1 MNTIRN
7 YLDNMFRN
15 LPNTDAVRKAKA
27 ELLQMMEDKYEEL
40 IKEGKTDN
48 EAVGIV
54 ISEFGN
60 LDELADSLGIGEQV
74 SESADDSKPILSMDR
89 IKSYLGMINMRAL
102 LIPIGIALC
111 ICSVASP
118 ILEEALSIDLEV
130 LGVGG
135 MFTMIAAAVVL
146 FVLAGIRGKE
156 YVEVRRKECSLS
168 VEGAEYVRNERS
180 SFRSSYGM
188 LTSIGVGLCILSI
201 LNPIVF
207 DKIPYV
213 SSSFG
218 AAMMFGFIG
227 LGVFLITYAHTKMK
241 GYDRLLELNVG
252 MGEEFIPKSD
262 RKVNK
267 LPIIICAL
275 IVGGVMITS
284 MGTRFVL
291 PFFTGV
297 ISGEDIKNT
306 IATTYGQEENGSM
319 GEFKGDISS
328 IKLDLSACAVNFEQV
343 EGSGLVSVEYTG
355 GKALKPQVFFENG
368 RLVATQKNVFKLNF
382 MNINSPRLTI
392 KLGNDVNLSNL
403 EMRID
408 AGDINMKGIKADYMY
423 GNFDAGNV
431 NIGGCDFRKAEVK
444 CDAGNIKFT
453 DTRTSILKVNVDAG
467 NIDLSDTTFEDL
479 NVNTDIGSVSVSGVD
494 DIDGYDIKCKVDAG
508 IVQVGNASGGR
519 KYEATGSGK
528 GTIKISVDAGNIKID

>member
-15 LPNTDAVRKAKA
+15 LPNTEEVRKAKA

-40 IKEGKTDN
+40 IREGKTDN

-60 LDELADSLGIGEQV
+60 LDELAESLGIGQQV
-74 SESADDSKPILSMDR
+74 NESANDSKPILSMDR
-89 IKSYLGMINMRAL
+89 IKSYLAMINMRAL
-102 LIPIGIALC
+102 LIPIGVALC
-111 ICSVASP
+111 ICSVAAP
-118 ILEEALSIDLEV
+118 ILEDAFSIDLEV

-146 FVLAGIRGKE
+146 FVLAGIKGKE
-156 YVEVRRKECSLS
+156 YLEVRRKECSLS

-188 LTSIGVGLCILSI
+188 MTSIGVGLCILSI

-207 DKIPYV
+207 DKIPAL
-213 SSSFG
+213 STNFG

-252 MGEEFIPKSD
+252 MGEEFVPKSD

-284 MGTRFVL
+284 MGTRLIL
-291 PFFTGV
+291 PFVNGV
-297 ISGEDIKNT
+297 INKDDIANT
-306 IATTYGQEENGSM
+306 IATTYGQEESGSM
-319 GEFKGDISS
+319 GEFKGDIIS
-328 IKLDLSACAVNFEQV
+328 IKLDLSACTVNFEQV

-355 GKALKPQVFFENG
+355 GKALKPQVTFENG
-368 RLVATQKNVFKLNF
+368 RLVASQKNVFKLNF
-382 MNINSPRLTI
+382 MSINSPRLTI

-403 EMRID
+403 EMKID
-408 AGDINMKGIKADYMY
+408 AGDISMNGVKADYLY
-423 GNFDAGNV
+423 GNFDAGNIV
-431 NIGGCDFRKAEVK
+431 ISNCDFRKAEVK
-444 CDAGNIKFT
+444 ADAGNIKIS
-453 DTRTSILKVNVDAG
+453 DTTTKILKIKTDAG
-467 NIDLSDTTFEDL
+467 NIDLSNTTFEDL
-479 NVNTDIGSVSVSGVD
+479 DVNTDFGSVNISGVED
-494 DIDGYDIKCKVDAG
+494 LDGYDIKCKVDAG
-508 IVQVGNASGGR
+508 IVQIGNTTGGR
-519 KYEATGSGK
+519 KYEAKGTGK
-528 GTIKISVDAGNIKID
+528 GTIKINVDAGNININ

>member
-156 YVEVRRKECSLS
+156 YSEVRRKECSLS

-180 SFRSSYGM
+180 SFKSSYGM

-284 MGTRFVL
+284 MSTRLIF
-291 PFFTGV
+291 PFF
-297 ISGEDIKNT
+297 SGIFGQEDIKN
-306 IATTYGQEENGSM
+306 IVSTTYGQEENGSM
-319 GEFKGDISS
+319 GEFKGEISS

-355 GKALKPQVFFENG
+355 GKALKPQVTFENG

-408 AGDINMKGIKADYMY
+408 AGDINMKGVKSDYLY
-423 GNFDAGNV
+423 GNFDAGNI
-431 NIGGCDFRKAEVK
+431 NISDCDLRKAEVK
-444 CDAGNIKFT
+444 CDAGNIKVSNT
-453 DTRTSILKVNVDAG
+453 KTNILKINVDAG
-467 NIDLSDTTFEDL
+467 NIDLTNTTFEDL
-479 NVNTDIGSVSVSGVD
+479 NVNTDIGSVSVNGVE

-519 KYEATGSGK
+519 KYEANGTGK

>member
-15 LPNTDAVRKAKA
+15 LPNTEEVRKAKA

-40 IKEGKTDN
+40 IREGKTDN

-60 LDELADSLGIGEQV
+60 LDELAESLGIGQQV
-74 SESADDSKPILSMDR
+74 NESANDSKPILSMDR
-89 IKSYLGMINMRAL
+89 IKSYLAMINMRAL
-102 LIPIGIALC
+102 LIPIGVALC
-111 ICSVASP
+111 ICSVAAP
-118 ILEEALSIDLEV
+118 ILEDAFSIDLEV

-146 FVLAGIRGKE
+146 FVLAGIKGKE
-156 YVEVRRKECSLS
+156 YLEVRRKECSLS

-188 LTSIGVGLCILSI
+188 MTSIGVGLCILSI

-207 DKIPYV
+207 DKIPAL
-213 SSSFG
+213 SSNFG

-252 MGEEFIPKSD
+252 MGEEFVPKSD

-267 LPIIICAL
+267 LPIVICAL

-284 MGTRFVL
+284 MSTRLIL
-291 PFFTGV
+291 PFVNGV
-297 ISGEDIKNT
+297 INKDDIANT
-306 IATTYGQEENGSM
+306 IATTYGQEESGSM
-319 GEFKGDISS
+319 GEFKGDITS
-328 IKLDLSACAVNFEQV
+328 IKLDLSACTVNFEQV

-355 GKALKPQVFFENG
+355 GKALKPQVTFENG
-368 RLVATQKNVFKLNF
+368 RLVASQKNVFKLNF
-382 MNINSPRLTI
+382 MSINSPRLTI
-392 KLGNDVNLSNL
+392 KLGNDDNLSNL
-403 EMRID
+403 EMKID
-408 AGDINMKGIKADYMY
+408 AGDISMNGVKADYLY
-423 GNFDAGNV
+423 GNFDAGNIV
-431 NIGGCDFRKAEVK
+431 ISNCDFRKAEVK
-444 CDAGNIKFT
+444 ADAGNIKIS
-453 DTRTSILKVNVDAG
+453 DTATKILKIKTDAG
-467 NIDLSDTTFEDL
+467 NIDLSNTTFEDL
-479 NVNTDIGSVSVSGVD
+479 DVNTDFGSVNISGVED
-494 DIDGYDIKCKVDAG
+494 LDGYDIKCKVDAG
-508 IVQVGNASGGR
+508 IVQIGNTTGGR
-519 KYEATGSGK
+519 KYEAKGTGK
-528 GTIKISVDAGNIKID
+528 GTIKINVDAGNININ

>member
-15 LPNTDAVRKAKA
+15 LPNTEAVRKAKA
-27 ELLQMMEDKYEEL
+27 ELLQMMEDKYDEL

-48 EAVGIV
+48 EAIGIV

-74 SESADDSKPILSMDR
+74 SESADESKPILSIDR

-111 ICSVASP
+111 ICSVAAP
-118 ILEEALSIDLEV
+118 ILEDALSIDLEV

-156 YVEVRRKECSLS
+156 YSEVRRKECSLS

-188 LTSIGVGLCILSI
+188 MTSIGVGLCILSI

-207 DKIPYV
+207 DKIPAL
-213 SSSFG
+213 SSNFG

-252 MGEEFIPKSD
+252 MGEEFVPKSD

-284 MGTRFVL
+284 MGTRLIL
-291 PFFTGV
+291 PFVNGV
-297 ISGEDIKNT
+297 INKDDIANT
-306 IATTYGQEENGSM
+306 IATTYGQEESGSM
-319 GEFKGDISS
+319 GEFKGDITS
-328 IKLDLSACAVNFEQV
+328 IKLDLSACTVNFEQV

-355 GKALKPQVFFENG
+355 GKALKPQVTFENG
-368 RLVATQKNVFKLNF
+368 RLVASQKNVFKLNF
-382 MNINSPRLTI
+382 MSINSPRLTI

-403 EMRID
+403 EMKID
-408 AGDINMKGIKADYMY
+408 AGDISMNGVKADYLY
-423 GNFDAGNV
+423 GNFDAGNIV
-431 NIGGCDFRKAEVK
+431 ISNCDFRKAEVK
-444 CDAGNIKFT
+444 ADAGNIKIS
-453 DTRTSILKVNVDAG
+453 DTATKILKIKTDAG
-467 NIDLSDTTFEDL
+467 NIDLSNTTFEDL
-479 NVNTDIGSVSVSGVD
+479 DVNTDFGSVNISGVED
-494 DIDGYDIKCKVDAG
+494 LDGYDIKCKVDAG
-508 IVQVGNASGGR
+508 IVQIGNTTGGR
-519 KYEATGSGK
+519 KYEAKGTGK
-528 GTIKISVDAGNIKID
+528 GTIKINVDAGNININ

>member
-15 LPNTDAVRKAKA
+15 LPNTEAVRKAKA
-27 ELLQMMEDKYEEL
+27 ELLQMMEDKYDEL
-40 IKEGKTDN
+40 IKEGKTEN
-48 EAVGIV
+48 EAIGIV

-74 SESADDSKPILSMDR
+74 SESADESKPILSIDR

-111 ICSVASP
+111 ICSVAAP
-118 ILEEALSIDLEV
+118 ILEDALSINLEV
-130 LGVGG
+130 LGVGS

-156 YVEVRRKECSLS
+156 YTEVRRKECSLS

-180 SFRSSYGM
+180 SFKSSYGM
-188 LTSIGVGLCILSI
+188 LTSIGIGLCILSI
-201 LNPIVF
+201 LNPMVF
-207 DKIPYV
+207 DKIPYL

-252 MGEEFIPKSD
+252 MGEEFVPKAD

-275 IVGGVMITS
+275 VVAGIMITS
-284 MGTRFVL
+284 MSTRFII
-291 PFFTGV
+291 PFFTG
-297 ISGEDIKNT
+297 IFGNEDVANT
-306 IATTYGQEENGSM
+306 IATTYGQEESGNM
-319 GEFKGDISS
+319 GEFKGDITS

-355 GKALKPQVFFENG
+355 GKALKPQVTFENG
-368 RLVATQKNVFKLNF
+368 RLAASQKNVFKLNF
-382 MNINSPRLTI
+382 MNINSPKLTI
-392 KLGNDVNLSNL
+392 KLGKDVNLSNL

-408 AGDINMKGIKADYMY
+408 AGDINMKGVKSDYMY
-423 GNFDAGNV
+423 GNFDAGNI
-431 NIGGCDFRKAEVK
+431 NISGCEFRKAEVK
-444 CDAGNIKFT
+444 CDAGNIKVT
-453 DTRTSILKVNVDAG
+453 DTKTSILKVDVDAG
-467 NIDLSDTTFEDL
+467 NVDLGNTTFEDL
-479 NVNTDIGSVSVSGVD
+479 TVKTDIGSVNVNGVD
-494 DIDGYDIKCKVDAG
+494 DVDGYDIECKVDAG

-519 KYEATGSGK
+519 KYSSNGTGK
-528 GTIKISVDAGNIKID
+528 GKIKISVDAGNIKID

>member
-15 LPNTDAVRKAKA
+15 LPNTEEVRKAKA

-40 IKEGKTDN
+40 IREGKTDN

-60 LDELADSLGIGEQV
+60 LDELAESLGIGQQV
-74 SESADDSKPILSMDR
+74 NESANDSKPILSMDR
-89 IKSYLGMINMRAL
+89 IKSYLAMINMRAL
-102 LIPIGIALC
+102 LIPIGVALC
-111 ICSVASP
+111 ICSVAAP
-118 ILEEALSIDLEV
+118 ILEDAFSIDLEV

-146 FVLAGIRGKE
+146 FVLAGIKGKE
-156 YVEVRRKECSLS
+156 YLEVRRKECSLS

-188 LTSIGVGLCILSI
+188 MTSIGVGLCILSI

-207 DKIPYV
+207 DKIPAL
-213 SSSFG
+213 SSNFG

-252 MGEEFIPKSD
+252 MGEEFVPKSD

-284 MGTRFVL
+284 MGTRLIL
-291 PFFTGV
+291 PFVNGV
-297 ISGEDIKNT
+297 INKDDIANT
-306 IATTYGQEENGSM
+306 IATTYGQEESGSM
-319 GEFKGDISS
+319 GEFKGDITS
-328 IKLDLSACAVNFEQV
+328 IKLDLSACTVNFEQV

-355 GKALKPQVFFENG
+355 GKALKPQVTFENG
-368 RLVATQKNVFKLNF
+368 RLVASQKNVFKLNF
-382 MNINSPRLTI
+382 MSINSPRLTI

-403 EMRID
+403 EMKID
-408 AGDINMKGIKADYMY
+408 AGDISMNGVKADYLY
-423 GNFDAGNV
+423 GNFDAGNIV
-431 NIGGCDFRKAEVK
+431 ISNCDFRKAEVK
-444 CDAGNIKFT
+444 ADAGNIKIS
-453 DTRTSILKVNVDAG
+453 DTTTKILKIKTDAG
-467 NIDLSDTTFEDL
+467 NIDLSNTTFEDL
-479 NVNTDIGSVSVSGVD
+479 DVNTDFGSVNISGVED
-494 DIDGYDIKCKVDAG
+494 LDGYDIKCKVDAG
-508 IVQVGNASGGR
+508 IVQIGNTTGGR
-519 KYEATGSGK
+519 KYEAKGTGK
-528 GTIKISVDAGNIKID
+528 GTIKINVDAGNININ

>member
-15 LPNTDAVRKAKA
+15 LPNTEAVRKAKA

-40 IKEGKTDN
+40 IREGKTDN

-74 SESADDSKPILSMDR
+74 TESADESKPILSIDR
-89 IKSYLGMINMRAL
+89 IKSYLSMINSRAL
-102 LIPIGIALC
+102 LIPIGVALC

-118 ILEEALSIDLEV
+118 ILEEALPFDMEIM
-130 LGVGG
+130 GVGG
-135 MFTMIAAAVVL
+135 MFTMIAVAVVL

-180 SFRSSYGM
+180 SFKSSYGM
-188 LTSIGVGLCILSI
+188 LSSIGIGLCILSI

-252 MGEEFIPKSD
+252 MGEEFVPKAD

-297 ISGEDIKNT
+297 FVKDSGET
-306 IATTYGQEENGSM
+306 LATTYSLSEGGSDM
-319 GEFKGDISS
+319 GEMKGEISS
-328 IKLDLSACAVNFEQV
+328 IKLDLSACQVNFESG
-343 EGSGLVSVEYTG
+343 EGSGLLG
-355 GKALKPQVFFENG
+355 GKAVLTLVSHSLVASVVDALDGAHHG
-368 RLVATQKNVFKLNF
+368 RLAVICRKHPSTAERIGLGEVGRARHVAGTALERRELDGA
-382 MNINSPRLTI
+382 RLAAERRARHAREVT
-392 KLGNDVNLSNL
+392 S
-403 EMRID
+403 R
-408 AGDINMKGIKADYMY
+408 AG
-423 GNFDAGNV
+423 
-431 NIGGCDFRKAEVK
+431 E
-444 CDAGNIKFT
+444 
-453 DTRTSILKVNVDAG
+453 
-467 NIDLSDTTFEDL
+467 
-479 NVNTDIGSVSVSGVD
+479 
-494 DIDGYDIKCKVDAG
+494 
-508 IVQVGNASGGR
+508 
-519 KYEATGSGK
+519 
-528 GTIKISVDAGNIKID
+528 

>member
-15 LPNTDAVRKAKA
+15 LPNTEEVRKAKA

-40 IKEGKTDN
+40 IREGKTDN

-60 LDELADSLGIGEQV
+60 LDELAESLGIGQQV
-74 SESADDSKPILSMDR
+74 NESANDSKPILSMDR
-89 IKSYLGMINMRAL
+89 IKSYLAMINMRAL
-102 LIPIGIALC
+102 LIPIGVALC
-111 ICSVASP
+111 ICSVAAP
-118 ILEEALSIDLEV
+118 ILEDAFSIDLEV

-146 FVLAGIRGKE
+146 FVLAGIKGKE
-156 YVEVRRKECSLS
+156 YLEVRRKECSLS

-188 LTSIGVGLCILSI
+188 MTSIGVGLCILSI

-207 DKIPYV
+207 DKIPAL
-213 SSSFG
+213 SSNFG

-252 MGEEFIPKSD
+252 MGEEFVPKSD

-284 MGTRFVL
+284 MGTRLIL
-291 PFFTGV
+291 PFVNGV
-297 ISGEDIKNT
+297 INKDDIANT
-306 IATTYGQEENGSM
+306 IATTYGQEESGSM
-319 GEFKGDISS
+319 GEFKGDITS
-328 IKLDLSACAVNFEQV
+328 IKLDLSACTVNFEQV

-355 GKALKPQVFFENG
+355 GKALKPQVTFENG
-368 RLVATQKNVFKLNF
+368 RLVASQKNVFKLNF
-382 MNINSPRLTI
+382 MSINSPRLTI

-403 EMRID
+403 EMKID
-408 AGDINMKGIKADYMY
+408 AGDISMNGVKADYLY
-423 GNFDAGNV
+423 GNFDAGNIV
-431 NIGGCDFRKAEVK
+431 ISNCDFRKAEVK
-444 CDAGNIKFT
+444 ADAGNIKIS
-453 DTRTSILKVNVDAG
+453 DTATKILKIKTDAG
-467 NIDLSDTTFEDL
+467 NIDLSNTTFEDL
-479 NVNTDIGSVSVSGVD
+479 DVNTDFGSVNISGVED
-494 DIDGYDIKCKVDAG
+494 LDGYDIKCKVDAG
-508 IVQVGNASGGR
+508 IVQIGNTTGGR
-519 KYEATGSGK
+519 KYEAKGTGK
-528 GTIKISVDAGNIKID
+528 GTIKINVDAGNININ